1 MNAENRR
8 VAIVLNGPGRV
19 GRQFA
24 ELLSEKRRYIQERT
38 GFLPVLV
45 TVVSRHGILC
55 PEDLHEAPSG
65 LGIKPEDIEMWVR
78 KAVGPDVSVR
88 DYQAVL
94 HEIASVFGSPSSN
107 AGLPGIVVEATPTDI
122 FTGEP
127 GLSHISL
134 AMNEGFSAISL
145 SKGPLVVAFRELYS
159 LARVRKVKFK
169 YSGAVAAALP
179 TLDTALYSM
188 AGADIHRIE
197 AVLNGTT
204 NFILNRMG
212 QGDGYLDALKEAQRL
227 GVAESDP
234 TLDVEGYDSAAKLMI
249 IANTLWNTA
258 VKLSEIRREGI
269 TGLDKDEVVRLFR
282 EGTPVRLV
290 ARAERLDS
298 NNADSGKTLPCS
310 AGQKAGRYL
319 LSVEPVPVPTEHP
332 FNFLPGTSKAIRFV
346 SKEMGEIVVSG
357 GASDVLGAAAA
368 CMKDLIHI
376 LEEWNL

>member
-1 MNAENRR
+1 
-8 VAIVLNGPGRV
+8 
-19 GRQFA
+19 
-24 ELLSEKRRYIQERT
+24 
-38 GFLPVLV
+38 
-45 TVVSRHGILC
+45 
-55 PEDLHEAPSG
+55 
-65 LGIKPEDIEMWVR
+65 MWVR

-169 YSGAVAAALP
+169 YRRSSSARLHW
-179 TLDTALYSM
+179 TALYSM

-212 QGDGYLDALKEAQRL
+212 QG
-227 GVAESDP
+227 
-234 TLDVEGYDSAAKLMI
+234 
-249 IANTLWNTA
+249 
-258 VKLSEIRREGI
+258 
-269 TGLDKDEVVRLFR
+269 
-282 EGTPVRLV
+282 EGTRML
-290 ARAERLDS
+290 
-298 NNADSGKTLPCS
+298 
-310 AGQKAGRYL
+310 
-319 LSVEPVPVPTEHP
+319 
-332 FNFLPGTSKAIRFV
+332 
-346 SKEMGEIVVSG
+346 
-357 GASDVLGAAAA
+357 
-368 CMKDLIHI
+368 
-376 LEEWNL
+376 